1 MYEAKKNTAIFL
13 IGAIGY
19 GLIETLYRGF
29 THWTMLLTGGIIFVI
44 IYHVY
49 AKNEKAPLWQ
59 KCLIGA
65 FIITIIELAAGCIV
79 NLWLGWN
86 VWDYSAY
93 TFNFLG
99 QVCLVFTFMW
109 FLLCIPLSYIAS
121 YLHGKHFHIN

>member
-65 FIITIIELAAGCIV
+65 FIITIIELVAGCIV

-121 YLHGKHFHIN
+121 YLHGKHFHTN